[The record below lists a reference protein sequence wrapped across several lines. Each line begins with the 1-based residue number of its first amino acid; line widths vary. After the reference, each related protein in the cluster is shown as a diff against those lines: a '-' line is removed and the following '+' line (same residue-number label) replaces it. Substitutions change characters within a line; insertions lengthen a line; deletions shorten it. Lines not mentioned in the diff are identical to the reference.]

1 MLDSDDEIDDHY
13 STTFGSGKNGGKS
26 AASESGKQST
36 NFSSEIGSIGLPKP
50 GMPLKSILSESR
62 NANFLDQELR
72 FLIDNL
78 QQKAMESGLKPDSL
92 IPKQS
97 A

>member
-1 MLDSDDEIDDHY
+1 MS
-13 STTFGSGKNGGKS
+13 KNGGK
-26 AASESGKQST
+26 ADTNVSGKQST

-72 FLIDNL
+72 MMIDNL
-78 QQKAMESGLKPDSL
+78 
-92 IPKQS
+92 
-97 A
+97 